1 MSGWGRRAAQLVF
14 EIRRERQAIPDAFA
28 DYARNPSAL
37 VTDLRFKRWARAA
50 GFLGAGLD
58 LLAALCG
65 TDKYGVHH
73 YTPVYEA
80 LARPLRRR
88 AISLLELG
96 VGGYGR
102 GLGGESLLMWAAYFS
117 KGRIYGVDIE
127 DKTALSGGRIKVF
140 QCSQTDRQ
148 RLTALCDEIGPF
160 DLVIDDGSHVNPHQ
174 IESFRILWPYVKD
187 GGWYVIEDVQTSY
200 WPSYGG
206 GAPGS
211 PAYASSCMSFFKA
224 LADSVN
230 QCEFLEPARIDTE
243 PSIGQIAFH
252 HNMIVLRKDASSRT
266 SNVPLQREAV
276 RAALMKPRSGG

>member
-1 MSGWGRRAAQLVF
+1 MSAWGRRAAQRVF
-14 EIRRERQAIPDAFA
+14 DIRRERQAIPNVFPNL
-28 DYARNPSAL
+28 ARNPAAL
-37 VTDLRFKRWARAA
+37 ATDLRFKGWARAA
-50 GFLGAGLD
+50 GFFGAGLD

-65 TDKYGVHH
+65 TDKFGLHH

-80 LARPLRRR
+80 LVRPLRRR

-96 VGGYGR
+96 VGGYRR
-102 GLGGESLLMWAAYFS
+102 GLGGESLLMWAAYFP

-127 DKTALSGGRIKVF
+127 DKTALSRGRIKVF

-148 RLTALCDEIGPF
+148 KLGALCDEIGPF

-187 GGWYVIEDVQTSY
+187 GGWYVVEDVQTSY

-230 QCEFLEPARIDTE
+230 HCEFLDPPRIETD

-252 HNMIVLRKDASSRT
+252 HNMIVLRKDESPRT
-266 SNVPLQREAV
+266 SNVPLHREAV
-276 RAALMKPRSGG
+276 RADLMKPRSRP